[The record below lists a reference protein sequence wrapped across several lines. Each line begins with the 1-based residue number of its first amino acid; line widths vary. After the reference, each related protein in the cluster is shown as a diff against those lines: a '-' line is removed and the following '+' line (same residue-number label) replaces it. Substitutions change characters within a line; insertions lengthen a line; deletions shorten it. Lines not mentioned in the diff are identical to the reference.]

1 MGKSGQEGKPLV
13 LITGVGGF
21 VGHHAVGEALKQ
33 GYRVRATDLASCD
46 FSHIEGL
53 QGVEIVCGD
62 ITKKEDVKKM
72 VDGVD
77 YVVHIAAIFNLAA
90 PKDLLIAVNRDASRL
105 LAEESAKAGVKHFVY
120 CSTCDIYGVPKKQP
134 ITEDTPANPENDY
147 AESKYLGEVEVF
159 KVSKETGMPV
169 TAIRPS
175 AIYGP
180 WGIYT
185 ANMFFALPFIIER
198 RFGNVPRFKG
208 GARVNMA
215 HVEDVA
221 GSLIFVLGKEQAYG
235 RAFQVADDTP
245 VTIAELID
253 ALCDAL
259 KVKRG
264 KLVIPIS
271 KSLMAFWARLLS
283 KTLKPKSLEG
293 FNRLLQKGW
302 QKIREEHGLKPVL
315 NPRFDH
321 GFFSYGFG
329 DHVYDNS
336 ALKSLGYKLRYP
348 DIREGTKQT
357 AEWYRAQGWLP
368 KR

>member
-1 MGKSGQEGKPLV
+1 MDGAGQKNKPLI

-21 VGHHAVGEALKQ
+21 VGHHAVHEAVKA
-33 GYRVRATDLASCD
+33 GYKVRATDLPSAD
-46 FSHIEGL
+46 LSHVEGL
-53 QGVEIVCGD
+53 QDVEIVRGD
-62 ITKKEDVKKM
+62 ITKKEDVKKL
-72 VDGVD
+72 VEGVD

-90 PKDLLIAVNRDASRL
+90 PKELLMAVNHEATKL
-105 LAEESAKAGVKHFVY
+105 LAEEAAKAGVKHFVY

-147 AESKYLGEVEVF
+147 ANSKYLGEVEVF
-159 KVSKETGMPV
+159 KVGEATKMPV

-180 WGIYT
+180 WGVYT
-185 ANMFFALPFIIER
+185 ANMFFALPLIVER
-198 RFGNVPRFKG
+198 RFGSMPKLVG
-208 GARVNMA
+208 GSKVNMA

-221 GSLIFVLGKEQAYG
+221 GSLIFVVGNEKAYG

-245 VTIAELID
+245 VTLGQLIE
-253 ALCDAL
+253 ALREAL

-264 KLVIPIS
+264 FLTIPLS
-271 KSLMAFWARLLS
+271 KSFLAFSSRLLA
-283 KTLKPKSLEG
+283 KRLKPKSLDR

-302 QKIREEHGLKPVL
+302 QKIKEKSNIKPVL
-315 NPRFDH
+315 NPKFDH

-336 ALKSLGYKLRYP
+336 AIKNLGYKLRHP
-348 DIREGTKQT
+348 DIKEGTKQT
-357 AEWYRAQGWLP
+357 ADWYRAQGWIP
-368 KR
+368 NR